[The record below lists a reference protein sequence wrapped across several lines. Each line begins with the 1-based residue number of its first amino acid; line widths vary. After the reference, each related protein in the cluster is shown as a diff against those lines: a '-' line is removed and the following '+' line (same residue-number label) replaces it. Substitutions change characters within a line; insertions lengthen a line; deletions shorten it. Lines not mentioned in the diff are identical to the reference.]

1 MKNKILLSLGLMLNF
16 FAFGQNIV
24 VNGDF
29 NDGLNSWSTFVA
41 NWIPV
46 SANFSADNNEA
57 NITGISGAGGE
68 TWFVQ
73 LNQELTAGQIS
84 SLVVGQTYEIT
95 FDARSSVNGR
105 SLKLFFG
112 EDGGGFAAVHQ
123 QDYTLTNA
131 NAPYSATFTVGATY
145 GAMKLGF
152 EMGLSNDPVYI
163 DNVVLQ
169 PSSVVAP
176 PTQPAGL
183 VANTPTASSI
193 FVACGPNQVGGNVVY
208 RLFYAP
214 TATAPANPQ
223 DATEYTFGS
232 IAGDGNGVG
241 PFGFNIPDLQSA
253 TQYTVWLYQYN
264 TIDELFSTAAT
275 ATETTLGGGGGG
287 TAVPITFQV
296 DMANFTGTFT
306 TPEVNGTFNDWCG
319 NCAAMTN
326 TSGTIWS
333 ITIDLEP
340 GTYEFKFSHDNW
352 TGEEA
357 LAPGSA
363 CTVTTGEFT
372 NRTLTVTDAATLP
385 AVCWESCVACGV
397 STSRTVT
404 FRVDMSEYAGTF
416 TTPEV
421 NGTFNNWCGNC
432 APLTSVGNGV
442 WELPVT
448 LEDGAYEFKF
458 SYDNWAGQE
467 ALTPGS
473 SCTVTEG
480 EFTNRTLVVSQDT
493 VLAVVCWN
501 ACEACD
507 LVALEQD
514 ELSALTIYPNPSNGQ
529 INIQGTTVAE
539 EVTVTITDAQGRI
552 VYVSVSN
559 GATMNEQIN
568 LVNMGA
574 GIYFVRLA
582 SNNAQRVE
590 RIVVAD

>member
-73 LNQELTAGQIS
+73 LNQELTAGQIG
-84 SLVVGQTYEIT
+84 SLVVGETYEIT

-112 EDGGGFAAVHQ
+112 EDGGGFAAIHQ

-169 PSSVVAP
+169 VSSSVAP
-176 PTQPAGL
+176 PPQPAGL
-183 VANTPTASSI
+183 VANTPTETGF

-208 RLFYAP
+208 RLFYSP
-214 TATAPANPQ
+214 TATAPVDPL
-223 DATEYTFGS
+223 DATQYTFGS
-232 IAGDGNGVG
+232 TAGDGDGIN
-241 PFGFNIPDLQSA
+241 PFGFNITGLQAS
-253 TQYTVWLYQYN
+253 TEYTVWLYQYN
-264 TIDELFSTAAT
+264 TVDMLYSTPAVAT
-275 ATETTLGGGGGG
+275 ITTLGGGGGG

-352 TGEEA
+352 DGEEA

-385 AVCWESCVACGV
+385 AVCWGTCVACGV
-397 STSRTVT
+397 STTRTVT

-432 APLTSVGNGV
+432 APLTSAGNGV

-448 LEDGAYEFKF
+448 LEDGEYLFKF
-458 SYDNWAGQE
+458 SHDNWAAQE
-467 ALTPGS
+467 SLTPGS
-473 SCTVTEG
+473 SCTITEG
-480 EFTNRTLVVSQDT
+480 EFTNRSLVVSQDT
-493 VLAVVCWN
+493 VLSIVCWN
-501 ACEACD
+501 YCVSCD

-514 ELSALTIYPNPSNGQ
+514 ELSALTIYPNPSNGE

-552 VYVSVSN
+552 VYANISN
-559 GATMNEQIN
+559 GAAMNVQIN
-568 LVNMGA
+568 LDNMGA

-590 RIVVAD
+590 RIVIAD

>member
-1 MKNKILLSLGLMLNF
+1 
-16 FAFGQNIV
+16 V
-24 VNGDF
+24 
-29 NDGLNSWSTFVA
+29 
-41 NWIPV
+41 
-46 SANFSADNNEA
+46 
-57 NITGISGAGGE
+57 GAGGA
-68 TWFVQ
+68 TWHVQ
-73 LNQELTAGQIS
+73 LNQILTAGQIS
-84 SLVVGQTYEIT
+84 SLMVGETYEIT

-112 EDGGGFAAVHQ
+112 EDGGGFAAIHQ

-131 NAPYSATFTVGATY
+131 NAEYSATFTVGATY

-169 PSSVVAP
+169 VSSAVAAP
-176 PTQPAGL
+176 PQPAGF
-183 VANTPTASSI
+183 VANTPTESSI
-193 FVACGPNQVGGNVVY
+193 FVACGPNQIGGNVVY
-208 RLFYAP
+208 RLFYSP
-214 TATAPANPQ
+214 TLTAPVDPL
-223 DATEYTFGS
+223 DATQYTFGS
-232 IAGDGNGVG
+232 TAGDGGGTN
-241 PFGFNIPDLQSA
+241 PFGFNITGLEAS
-253 TQYTVWLYQYN
+253 TEYFVWLYQYN
-264 TIDELFSTAAT
+264 TVDMLYSTPAVAT
-275 ATETTLGGGGGG
+275 VTTLGGGGG

-296 DMANFTGTFT
+296 DMANYLGTFT
-306 TPEVNGTFNDWCG
+306 TPEVNGTFNNWCG

-340 GTYEFKFSHDNW
+340 GSYEFKFSHDNW
-352 TGEEA
+352 AEEEA

-363 CTVTTGEFT
+363 CTMTTGEFT
-372 NRTLTVTDAATLP
+372 NRTLTVTEAATLP

-404 FRVDMSEYAGTF
+404 FRVDMSEYTGTF

-448 LEDGAYEFKF
+448 LEDGEYLFKF
-458 SYDNWAGQE
+458 SHDNWAAE
-467 ALTPGS
+467 ESLTPGS
-473 SCTVTEG
+473 SCTITEG
-480 EFTNRTLVVSQDT
+480 EFTNRSLVVSQDT
-493 VLAVVCWN
+493 VLSIVCWN
-501 ACEACD
+501 SCVSCD

-514 ELSALTIYPNPSNGQ
+514 ELSALTIYPNPSNGE
-529 INIQGTTVAE
+529 INIQGTTAAE

-552 VYVSVSN
+552 VYTNVSN
-559 GATMNEQIN
+559 GVAMNEQIN
-568 LVNMGA
+568 LENMGS

-590 RIVVAD
+590 RIVIAD

>member
-1 MKNKILLSLGLMLNF
+1 MKNKILLSLGLMLSF
-16 FAFGQNIV
+16 LVHGQNVV
-24 VNGDF
+24 VNGNF
-29 NDGLNSWSTFVA
+29 SDGLNSWSTFVA

-57 NITGISGAGGE
+57 NITGITGAGGE

-73 LNQELTAGQIS
+73 LNQELTAGQIG
-84 SLVVGQTYEIT
+84 SLVVGETYEIT
-95 FDARSSVNGR
+95 FDARSNVNGR
-105 SLKLFFG
+105 SLRLFFG
-112 EDGGGFAAVHQ
+112 EDGGGFAPVHL

-131 NAPYSATFTVGATY
+131 NAQYSATFTVGATY

-152 EMGLSNDPVYI
+152 EMGLSNDPVFI

-169 PSSVVAP
+169 VSNAVAP
-176 PTQPAGL
+176 PSQPDGL

-208 RLFYAP
+208 RLFYSP
-214 TATAPANPQ
+214 TTSAPANPQ

-232 IAGDGNGVG
+232 TAGDGEGIN
-241 PFGFNIPDLQSA
+241 PFGFNLTGLQSA
-253 TQYTVWLYQYN
+253 TEYTIWLYQYN
-264 TIDELFSTAAT
+264 TVDMLYSTPAIV
-275 ATETTLGGGGGG
+275 TETTLGGGGGG

-296 DMANFTGTFT
+296 DMANYPGTFT

-319 NCAAMTN
+319 NCAEMTN

-352 TGEEA
+352 DGEEA
-357 LAPGSA
+357 LLEGSV
-363 CTVTTGEFT
+363 CTVTSFGFT
-372 NRTLTVTDAATLP
+372 NRTLTVTEAATLP
-385 AVCWESCVACGV
+385 AVCWNSCVACSG
-397 STSRTVT
+397 STTRTVT
-404 FRVDMSEYAGTF
+404 FRVDMSEFAGTF

-448 LEDGAYEFKF
+448 LEDGTYEFKF
-458 SYDNWAGQE
+458 SHDNWAGEE

-473 SCTVTEG
+473 SCTVTTDQ
-480 EFTNRTLVVSQDT
+480 FTNRTLVVTQDII
-493 VLAVVCWN
+493 LPVVCWN
-501 ACEACD
+501 YCMSCD

-529 INIQGTTVAE
+529 INIQGATSAE
-539 EVTVTITDAQGRI
+539 EVTVTVTDAQGR
-552 VYVSVSN
+552 VVFAVVSN
-559 GATMNEQIN
+559 GAAMNEQIN
-568 LVNMGA
+568 LENMGA

-590 RIVVAD
+590 RIVIAD